1 MPKLNPLKRTAAT
14 RDPEATKCQI
24 LDAATIE
31 FAVGGLAAAR
41 TESIAAKTGVT
52 KAMIYYYFKSKEDLY
67 RAVMQRCF
75 NEDLQLVKQLN
86 LDQLSPPEALVTVIA
101 NMYQKMSKRPEMTS
115 IIALEAI
122 QNSGKYYPQQT
133 AEILFGQLIGLLDRG
148 VASGDFRPLESRHTA
163 ISIVGSCAFY
173 FIARENIKCMWPGQ
187 DLLSLEMIDRQS
199 KEATNMILA
208 GVLAPGKSV

>member
-1 MPKLNPLKRTAAT
+1 MSNPNPLKRTTAT

-31 FAVGGLAAAR
+31 FAVGGLSAAR

-52 KAMIYYYFKSKEDLY
+52 KAMIYYYFNSKEELY

-86 LDQLSPPEALVTVIA
+86 LDQLTPPQALVTVIS
-101 NMYQKMSKRPEMTS
+101 NMYQKMCKRPQMAS
-115 IIALEAI
+115 ILALESI

-133 AEILFGQLIGLLDRG
+133 AEILFDQLIGLLDRG
-148 VASGDFRPLESRHTA
+148 IDSGDFRPLESRHTA

-173 FIARENIKCMWPGQ
+173 FIARENLKHMWPGQ
-187 DLLSLEMIDRQS
+187 DLLSTEMIDRQS

>member
-31 FAVGGLAAAR
+31 FAVGGLSAAR

-52 KAMIYYYFKSKEDLY
+52 KAMIYYYFNSKEELY

-86 LDQLSPPEALVTVIA
+86 LDQLTPPQALVTVIS
-101 NMYQKMSKRPEMTS
+101 NMYQKMCKRPQMAS
-115 IIALEAI
+115 ILALESI

-133 AEILFGQLIGLLDRG
+133 ADILFGQLIGLLDRG
-148 VASGDFRPLESRHTA
+148 IDTGDFRPLESRHTA
-163 ISIVGSCAFY
+163 INIVGSCAFY
-173 FIARENIKCMWPGQ
+173 FIARENIKHMWPGQ
-187 DLLSLEMIDRQS
+187 DLLSPEMIDRQS

>member
-1 MPKLNPLKRTAAT
+1 MPKLNPLKKTAAT

-52 KAMIYYYFKSKEDLY
+52 KAMIYYYFNSKEELY

-75 NEDLQLVKQLN
+75 NEDLRLVKQLN
-86 LDQLSPPEALVTVIA
+86 LDQLTPPQALVTVVS
-101 NMYQKMSKRPEMTS
+101 NMYQKMCSRPQMAS
-115 IIALEAI
+115 ILALESI

-133 AEILFGQLIGLLDRG
+133 AEILFDQLIDLLDRG
-148 VASGDFRPLESRHTA
+148 IDSGDFRPLESRHTA

-173 FIARENIKCMWPGQ
+173 FIARENLKHMWPGQ
-187 DLLSLEMIDRQS
+187 DLLSPEMIDRQS

>member
-24 LDAATIE
+24 LDAATTE

-52 KAMIYYYFKSKEDLY
+52 KAMIYYYFNSKEELY

-86 LDQLSPPEALVTVIA
+86 LDQLTPPQALVIVIS
-101 NMYQKMSKRPEMTS
+101 NMYQKMCKRPQMAS
-115 IIALEAI
+115 ILALESI

-148 VASGDFRPLESRHTA
+148 VDSGDFRPLESRHTA
-163 ISIVGSCAFY
+163 INIVGSCAFY
-173 FIARENIKCMWPGQ
+173 FIARENIKHLWPGQ
-187 DLLSLEMIDRQS
+187 DLLSPEMIDRQS

-208 GVLAPGKSV
+208 GVLAPGKSF

>member
-1 MPKLNPLKRTAAT
+1 MPNINPLPRTPAT

-24 LDAATIE
+24 LDAATVE
-31 FAVGGLAAAR
+31 FAIGGLSAAR

-52 KAMIYYYFKSKEDLY
+52 KAMIYYYFNSKEELY

-75 NEDLQLVKQLN
+75 NEDLHLLKQLN
-86 LDQLSPPEALVTVIA
+86 LDQLTPPDALVAVISGL
-101 NMYQKMSKRPEMTS
+101 YQKMCNRPQMAS
-115 IIALEAI
+115 ILALESI

-133 AEILFGQLIGLLDRG
+133 SEVLFGQLIGLLDRG
-148 VASGDFRPLESRHTA
+148 IESGDFRLLESRHTA
-163 ISIVGSCAFY
+163 ISIVGCCAFY
-173 FIARENIKCMWPGQ
+173 FITHENIKHMWPGQ
-187 DLLSLEMIDRQS
+187 DLLSPAMIDQQS